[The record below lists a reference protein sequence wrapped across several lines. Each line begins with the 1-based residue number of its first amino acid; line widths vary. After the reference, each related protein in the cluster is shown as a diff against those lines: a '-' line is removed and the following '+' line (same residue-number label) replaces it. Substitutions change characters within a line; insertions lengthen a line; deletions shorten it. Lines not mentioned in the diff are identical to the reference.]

1 MRELVRQEESSRKGQ
16 MAGTEPEGVARG
28 AKASPRLLPAVAQ
41 LAAAWSAA
49 GDLVLVREL
58 APRAWNALKDFPADI
73 LAKVRNRRLYRE
85 YLNGAVSELL
95 GLLDLA
101 WAQRPAAV
109 EVTLAQTAEV
119 QLQILLNLPPGTE
132 RLRLAI
138 LQRLEHGLKEECY
151 AADARRGGRA
161 AGGPSDGN

>member
-1 MRELVRQEESSRKGQ
+1 L
-16 MAGTEPEGVARG
+16 AR
-28 AKASPRLLPAVAQ
+28 
-41 LAAAWSAA
+41 
-49 GDLVLVREL
+49 
-58 APRAWNALKDFPADI
+58 
-73 LAKVRNRRLYRE
+73 VRNRRLYRE
-85 YLNGAVSELL
+85 YLHGAVAELL

-109 EVTLAQTAEV
+109 EVTLAQTPEV

-151 AADARRGGRA
+151 AAEARRGGRTRRQMTQPDVRNLKLKKQSRRA
-161 AGGPSDGN
+161 AREDPKMKAMTHIEGMLLQTYLESCPQCRLESREPWESRPLSRLAKLRKIPTWLTA